1 MGNNY
6 VNVAIT
12 AWAVIFLASFLV
24 FMFTLSFEA
33 TFGHNGEVKFV
44 LPFWAQLIETAILS
58 SLLSSILV
66 LSGVFLSNVIRNK
79 SNNPAKMRA
88 FKNKGNSKAQFRA
101 RPLDPPGL
109 GKSGKS
115 SASPG
120 NPGGAAYIDLMNRRN
135 HDA

>member
-1 MGNNY
+1 MLPNVFRRDERPKKLRAMGNNY

-66 LSGVFLSNVIRNK
+66 LSGVFFSHVIRNK
-79 SNNPAKMRA
+79 SNRQAKMRE
-88 FKNKGNSKAQFRA
+88 FKNKG
-101 RPLDPPGL
+101 
-109 GKSGKS
+109 
-115 SASPG
+115 SPEG
-120 NPGGAAYIDLMNRRN
+120 
-135 HDA
+135 